1 MWRTSDKLSKGFIV
15 AKNSD
20 IRPEDLAKAGFTM
33 RGGYFFLANLEKVRQ
48 RIREHF
54 SDGTLKSSFIV
65 TDESTTHQTIY
76 RFESC
81 PKGGYRFSG
90 FPFLDVG
97 ELES

>member
-1 MWRTSDKLSKGFIV
+1 MWPTSDKQSKGFIV

-33 RGGYFFLANLEKVRQ
+33 REGRFFPASLEEVRQ
-48 RIREHF
+48 RIRQHY
-54 SDGTLKSSFIV
+54 SDGTLKNSFIV

-81 PKGGYRFSG
+81 PF
-90 FPFLDVG
+90 
-97 ELES
+97 

>member
-1 MWRTSDKLSKGFIV
+1 M
-15 AKNSD
+15 NENN
-20 IRPEDLAKAGFTM
+20 RPEDLAKAGFTM
-33 RGGYFFLANLEKVRQ
+33 RGGHFFPASLEEVRQ
-48 RIREHF
+48 RIRQHY
-54 SDGTLKSSFIV
+54 SDGTLKSSFAV
-65 TDESTTHQTIY
+65 TDESTTYQTIC